1 MLALVLYILL
11 LCLCLKYARFPKDR
25 GSPLG
30 GARLSFGNKLC
41 LLVVL
46 SSTPKRGR
54 LKEHLLSPC
63 VLMLTTIQSSAL
75 TLPKMCRK
83 PTPKESSRKVEPNAS
98 FHCWPEVPVPGPVLP
113 LGTSGAQFRSHFRLF
128 SQVLEPWSL
137 PKFGLEVE
145 TEVPVHRKYR

>member
-1 MLALVLYILL
+1 M
-11 LCLCLKYARFPKDR
+11 
-25 GSPLG
+25 
-30 GARLSFGNKLC
+30 GNKLY

-113 LGTSGAQFRSHFRLF
+113 LGTSGAQFRSHCRLFFPGTGTVSSPEIWTGSRTGSTGPPEVPVNVAVVPLSTSGGNFRRHFRLF
-128 SQVLEPWSL
+128 FQVLDV
-137 PKFGLEVE
+137 LES
-145 TEVPVHRKYR
+145 PGF